1 MIHDKNSVAAALNA
15 EIATFLATISD
26 QNRPNNWITTAPA
39 EGKWSPLQH
48 LDHLV
53 ISIKAINRALRWVPK
68 WVLRWRFG
76 RPNRPGRTYDEL
88 VARYRARLQERNFV
102 NNPFA
107 SARVTGDQEAD
118 LRAAF
123 VKEHEQFIRLFM
135 KWSEKDLDAYLLP
148 HPLLGKLT
156 LREFLFFVSYHVGHH
171 RVLLG

>member
-1 MIHDKNSVAAALNA
+1 MIHDKNSVATALNT
-15 EIATFLATISD
+15 EIVAFLAAISD
-26 QNRPNNWITTAPA
+26 KNRPDNWITTPPA
-39 EGKWSPLQH
+39 AGKWSPLQH

-88 VARYRARLQERNFV
+88 VARYLARLQERTFV

-107 SARVTGDQEAD
+107 SANVTGDHEAA
-118 LRAAF
+118 LRTAF
-123 VKEHEQFIRLFM
+123 VKEHEQFIRIFM

-156 LREFLFFVSYHVGHH
+156 MREFLFFVSYHVGHH
-171 RVLLG
+171 RALLG